1 MTWRKFYLK
10 DLTMNSQREIEVT
23 IEEIRDLLITKN
35 NAYGNSALEPINV
48 FSNGS
53 AVDSLCARI
62 DDKLAR
68 IKNSGLNDL
77 TEDTLL
83 DLIGYMVLLII
94 AKRNEKG
101 NI

>member
-1 MTWRKFYLK
+1 
-10 DLTMNSQREIEVT
+10 MNSQRDIEIT

-48 FSNGS
+48 FSKGS

-68 IKNSGLNDL
+68 IKNSGLNDV

-83 DLIGYMVLLII
+83 DLSGYMVLLII

-101 NI
+101 NF

>member
-1 MTWRKFYLK
+1 
-10 DLTMNSQREIEVT
+10 MNSQRDIEVT
-23 IEEIRDLLITKN
+23 IEEIRDLLILKN

-48 FSNGS
+48 FNKGN

-62 DDKLAR
+62 DDKLSR
-68 IKNSGLNDL
+68 IKNTGLNDL

-83 DLIGYMVLLII
+83 DLSGYMVLLII
-94 AKRNEKG
+94 AKRNEKR

>member
-1 MTWRKFYLK
+1 
-10 DLTMNSQREIEVT
+10 V
-23 IEEIRDLLITKN
+23 EEIRELLLTKN

-48 FSNGS
+48 FSKGN
-53 AVDSLCARI
+53 AVESLCARI

-68 IKNSGLNDL
+68 IKNSGLSDV

-83 DLIGYMVLLII
+83 DLSGYMVLLII

-101 NI
+101 NF

>member
-1 MTWRKFYLK
+1 
-10 DLTMNSQREIEVT
+10 MNSQRDIEIT

-35 NAYGNSALEPINV
+35 NAYGNSALDPINV
-48 FSNGS
+48 FSKGS

-68 IKNSGLNDL
+68 IKNSGLNDV

-83 DLIGYMVLLII
+83 DLSGYMVLLII

>member
-1 MTWRKFYLK
+1 
-10 DLTMNSQREIEVT
+10 MNSQREIEVT
-23 IEEIRDLLITKN
+23 IEEIKDLLITKN
-35 NAYGNSALEPINV
+35 IAYGNSALEPINV
-48 FSNGS
+48 FSSGS

-68 IKNSGLNDL
+68 IKNSGLNDV

-83 DLIGYMVLLII
+83 DLSGYMVLLII

-101 NI
+101 NRKKFRSKNT

>member
-1 MTWRKFYLK
+1 
-10 DLTMNSQREIEVT
+10 MNSQADIVNT
-23 IEEIRDLLITKN
+23 VEEIRELLLTKN

-48 FSNGS
+48 FSKGN
-53 AVDSLCARI
+53 AVESLCARI

-68 IKNSGLNDL
+68 IKNSGLSDL

-83 DLIGYMVLLII
+83 DLSGYMVLLII

-101 NI
+101 NF

>member
-1 MTWRKFYLK
+1 
-10 DLTMNSQREIEVT
+10 MNSQRDIEVT

-35 NAYGNSALEPINV
+35 NSYGNSALEPINV
-48 FSNGS
+48 FSHGS

-68 IKNSGLNDL
+68 IKNSGLNDV

-83 DLIGYMVLLII
+83 DLSGYMVLLII

>member
-10 DLTMNSQREIEVT
+10 NLTMNSQREIEVT

-68 IKNSGLNDL
+68 IKNSGLNDV

-83 DLIGYMVLLII
+83 DLSGYMVLLII

>member
-1 MTWRKFYLK
+1 MILRRYCSR
-10 DLTMNSQREIEVT
+10 DLIMNSQLDIVNT
-23 IEEIRDLLITKN
+23 VEEIRELLLTKN

-48 FSNGS
+48 FSKGN
-53 AVDSLCARI
+53 AVESLCARI

-68 IKNSGLNDL
+68 IKNSGLSDV

-83 DLIGYMVLLII
+83 DLSGYMVLLII

-101 NI
+101 NF

>member
-1 MTWRKFYLK
+1 
-10 DLTMNSQREIEVT
+10 MNSQRDIEVT

>member
-1 MTWRKFYLK
+1 
-10 DLTMNSQREIEVT
+10 MNSQREIEVT

>member
-1 MTWRKFYLK
+1 
-10 DLTMNSQREIEVT
+10 MNSQLDIVNT
-23 IEEIRDLLITKN
+23 VEEIRELLLTKN

-48 FSNGS
+48 FSKGN
-53 AVDSLCARI
+53 AVESLCARI

-68 IKNSGLNDL
+68 IKNSGLSDV

-83 DLIGYMVLLII
+83 DLSGYMVLLII

-101 NI
+101 NF

>member
-1 MTWRKFYLK
+1 
-10 DLTMNSQREIEVT
+10 MNSQREIEVT
-23 IEEIRDLLITKN
+23 IEEIKDLLILKN

-48 FSNGS
+48 FNKGN

-62 DDKLAR
+62 DDKLSR
-68 IKNSGLNDL
+68 IKNTGLNDL

-83 DLIGYMVLLII
+83 DLSGYMVLLII
-94 AKRNEKG
+94 AKRNEKR